1 MTKLVALFKKPEEVE
16 EFDKYFAAEI
26 VPVLKRLPGLQKLE
40 TTWIQGAPFGESRF
54 HLMAELY
61 FSDRRTMD
69 AAMASSE
76 GKAIAKNLLRFA
88 SDVAS
93 LFHGEVRE

>member
-1 MTKLVALFKKPEEVE
+1 MTKLVALFKKPSDSEEL
-16 EFDKYFAAEI
+16 DRYYTSTI
-26 VPVLKRLPGLQKLE
+26 VPLLKQLPGLQKLE
-40 TTWIQGAPFGESRF
+40 STWILGAPFGDSKF

-61 FSDRRTMD
+61 FADRASMD

-93 LFHGEVRE
+93 LFHGEVHE

>member
-1 MTKLVALFKKPEEVE
+1 MTKLVALFKKPSDSEEL
-16 EFDKYFAAEI
+16 DRYYTSTI
-26 VPVLKRLPGLQKLE
+26 VPLLKQLPGLQKLE
-40 TTWIQGAPFGESRF
+40 STWISGAPFGDSKF

-61 FSDRRTMD
+61 FADRASMD

-93 LFHGEVRE
+93 LFHGEVHE